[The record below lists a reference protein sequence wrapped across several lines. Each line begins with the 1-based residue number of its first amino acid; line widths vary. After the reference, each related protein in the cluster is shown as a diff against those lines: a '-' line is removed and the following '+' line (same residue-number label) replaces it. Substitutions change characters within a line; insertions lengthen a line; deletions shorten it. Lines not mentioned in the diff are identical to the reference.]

1 MYKQTFE
8 TDGYISDVNVFGKDE
23 QLDLVKNINS
33 AIEKYDIL
41 NNEYRCKSHILF
53 EWINK
58 IANHPNI
65 ISIVKELIG
74 EDIIC
79 LDTMFWGK
87 SPNTEQYVSFHQDG
101 YYWNIKKPIK
111 GVTVWIPFQDTDD
124 INGTIHYLKGSHK
137 DFITHTDIKDE
148 NNMLR
153 RGQTIDVSKL
163 QYQIISCPTKLGQ
176 VTFHHPYNVHGS
188 YLNNSDKIRL
198 ACNVQ
203 YVSADSELLIKE
215 HLEYGTLVSGTNKSD
230 IVLVPN
236 PTSFDNSLDQW
247 HTAWYNQ
254 RQNYLK
260 LGGR

>member
-1 MYKQTFE
+1 MYKQLFE
-8 TDGYISDVNVFGKDE
+8 TNGYISDVNVFSKDE

-33 AIEKYDIL
+33 TIEKYDIL

-124 INGTIHYLKGSHK
+124 IN
-137 DFITHTDIKDE
+137 
-148 NNMLR
+148 
-153 RGQTIDVSKL
+153 
-163 QYQIISCPTKLGQ
+163 
-176 VTFHHPYNVHGS
+176 
-188 YLNNSDKIRL
+188 
-198 ACNVQ
+198 
-203 YVSADSELLIKE
+203 
-215 HLEYGTLVSGTNKSD
+215 
-230 IVLVPN
+230 
-236 PTSFDNSLDQW
+236 
-247 HTAWYNQ
+247 
-254 RQNYLK
+254 
-260 LGGR
+260 